1 MSYCEKN
8 DLNIFNAIVYDIHSI
23 EDLTK
28 MRRDF
33 LESVRLL
40 IPFRS
45 ANFYLA
51 SSNKEHILGDPVAI
65 DFPLAALE
73 DYLETIEEED
83 PARWVFLHAKNM
95 VYREDEFFSQE
106 AIQNNKCFQD
116 FYYPNG
122 LYHPLQVSLA
132 REGQFLGS
140 LSFYRKEAEPPFSD
154 YQVYFLDL
162 LKDHLAFR
170 LYHEL
175 HQPDY
180 SHIDGWILD
189 EGEHYGLTQRE
200 KDVLRLLAIGQP
212 TKEIASL
219 LYISPYTVKKH
230 TMNIFKKLHIKSRR
244 ELETLLNP

>member
-8 DLNIFNAIVYDIHSI
+8 DLNIFSTIVYDIHST

-28 MRRDF
+28 MRKDF

-51 SSNKEHILGDPVAI
+51 SRSGEHILGDPVAI

-73 DYLETIEEED
+73 DYLDTIEDED
-83 PARWVFLHAKNM
+83 PARWIFLHAKNM

-122 LYHPLQVSLA
+122 LYHPLQV
-132 REGQFLGS
+132 
-140 LSFYRKEAEPPFSD
+140 
-154 YQVYFLDL
+154 
-162 LKDHLAFR
+162 
-170 LYHEL
+170 
-175 HQPDY
+175 
-180 SHIDGWILD
+180 
-189 EGEHYGLTQRE
+189 
-200 KDVLRLLAIGQP
+200 
-212 TKEIASL
+212 
-219 LYISPYTVKKH
+219 
-230 TMNIFKKLHIKSRR
+230 
-244 ELETLLNP
+244 